1 MEKMQGCSLTAHFGR
16 QRGQVLI
23 VFVTISNSI
32 KSFVL
37 ILHTAY
43 FDAGRAREGPR
54 ASWYSASVRIRPPR
68 ASVRSSRLNQVRNSL

>member
-1 MEKMQGCSLTAHFGR
+1 MCLLFSVKIRKTRHFQYLNLIFQMEKMQGCSLTAHFGR

-54 ASWYSASVRIRPPR
+54 AS
-68 ASVRSSRLNQVRNSL
+68 